1 MRPNP
6 RLLELRSLLAGL
18 VLLENVLLLLAG
30 LGIGGLAALV
40 AVLPHL
46 MLGGA
51 TIPWLS
57 LGWTLA
63 LVLAVGMLAGMAAVR
78 AMLRVPLLA
87 ALRGD

>member
-1 MRPNP
+1 MQKA
-6 RLLELRSLLAGL
+6 LLVVAGVLAGL
-18 VLLENVLLLLAG
+18 LP
-30 LGIGGLAALV
+30 ALI
-40 AVLPHL
+40 AIAPH
-46 MLGGA
+46 MVRRA
-51 TIPWLS
+51 HAIPWLS